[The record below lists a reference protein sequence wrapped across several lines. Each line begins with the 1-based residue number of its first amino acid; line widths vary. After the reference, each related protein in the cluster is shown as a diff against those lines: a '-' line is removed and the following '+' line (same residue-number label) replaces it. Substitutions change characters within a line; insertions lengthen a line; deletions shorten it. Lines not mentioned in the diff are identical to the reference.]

1 MLHEG
6 KNRRTM
12 KVLPLA
18 IIFVTKPCKALNE
31 MQKKLTVL
39 QQDAA

>member
-1 MLHEG
+1 
-6 KNRRTM
+6 M
-12 KVLPLA
+12 KVRTEEPFRLPLT